1 MEPRSFASEQ
11 TAASLHL
18 LANLFAIR
26 DNLQVVGQERTVDR
40 INHTLTLLQEERA
53 GAWRVIDCVTA
64 LISWVYR
71 CTPRRWRPEIFRGY
85 SSARSP
91 TLDGVYIPKAEVR
104 HFCET
109 IEPLILDSYGWGD

>member
-1 MEPRSFASEQ
+1 MEPGSFASAQ
-11 TAASLHL
+11 TATSLHL

-26 DNLQVVGQERTVDR
+26 DNLHAVGQERTVGR
-40 INHTLTLLQEERA
+40 INHTLALLQEERA

-71 CTPRRWRPEIFRGY
+71 CTPQRWRPEIFRDY
-85 SSARSP
+85 SVARSP
-91 TLDGVYIPKAEVR
+91 TLDGAYIPKAEVR

-109 IEPLILDSYGWGD
+109 IEPLILASHD